1 MAFMLEFSDF
11 LRPPHRSTASP
22 PSPLPQ
28 KEDGRP
34 SELMAALEMMSG
46 GSILECQDERSGKTR
61 LGFTMEGVGGVD
73 ALLQVEIGGK
83 EGEVRLG
90 ATILQ
95 GGSFCRLK
103 SS

>member
-1 MAFMLEFSDF
+1 MAFMLEFSDY
-11 LRPPHRSTASP
+11 LRPPHRRTAPSR
-22 PSPLPQ
+22 SPLLQ

-34 SELMAALEMMSG
+34 SELVAALEMMSG
-46 GSILECQDERSGKTR
+46 GSVLECRDRRSGKTR
-61 LGFTMEGVGGVD
+61 LGFSVEAVEGVG
-73 ALLQVEIGGK
+73 ALFQVELGGK
-83 EGEVRLG
+83 EGQVRVG